1 VTLNVGWDWGW
12 TDHETTPKLS
22 KWLSLMTSLE
32 PAGIGGVEVDVVGL
46 LLFRA
51 LLVVV
56 GGLHRDE
63 IERNNIWM

>member
-1 VTLNVGWDWGW
+1 
-12 TDHETTPKLS
+12 
-22 KWLSLMTSLE
+22 MTSLE
-32 PAGIGGVEVDVVGL
+32 PAGIGGVEVGVVGL

-56 GGLHRDE
+56 RGLHGDE